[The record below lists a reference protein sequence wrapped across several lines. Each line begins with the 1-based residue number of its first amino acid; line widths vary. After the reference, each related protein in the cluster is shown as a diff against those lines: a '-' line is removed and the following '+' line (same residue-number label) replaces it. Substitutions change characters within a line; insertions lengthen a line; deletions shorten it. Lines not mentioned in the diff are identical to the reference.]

1 MSSTATQKNKKKR
14 AKKREQR
21 VEEDSEHKKITE
33 VDDPVEALKAK
44 IEEAK
49 LAKVTDDPV

>member
-21 VEEDSEHKKITE
+21 VEEDSKHQKITE
-33 VDDPVEALKAK
+33 IDDPVEALKAK

-49 LAKVTDDPV
+49 LAKVTNQ